1 MAKGTTNHGLY
12 GRRLR
17 KIFILIACCFIL
29 IFSGL
34 TTVTFNI
41 LQHSHSETTFQ
52 NLASTRSDSV
62 RVVTSTIDSA
72 LRTLQLNDAS
82 MRWGGSTTAAEYY
95 SAAADLHRHL
105 SRAITDLSVAA
116 YDIHI
121 TQNNRE
127 SFFISSSGS
136 RSKDLFFSQ
145 NPDLSWDEWDQISS
159 HFETS
164 SQPYILPIYNEQRLK
179 TLYYIVLQ
187 RTTGENLLY
196 LVEIPI
202 ETLCGKDTNQ
212 KYAICDRD
220 NLLAYN
226 SLDSSVKES
235 LDKDF
240 AYIQENGTSLLNAF
254 QKFSYKHKVI
264 FHIRTFCNPISLV
277 YEYDDSLML
286 QPQLVIILIL
296 SIFLFSGL
304 SLLIFTQLSEKLYN
318 PFREAIP
325 TVDSSNSGEEPVDE
339 FDVIQKNTKTIIQLN
354 DELQNVTRENG
365 ALTARRYYR
374 ELLSGIPDLD
384 CPLSAEQMSAE
395 YCVAIIELE
404 NDNSPTDENDLTLHL
419 QKNQLSLFAQSLC
432 NEMPL
437 SCFGDNYNTC
447 AVILQTDNRDKA
459 AEILS
464 RFFEMPNLTMDLR
477 IALSDVHESVLH
489 ICEGYQEAMH
499 LLEYR
504 YSVPERSIIT
514 SDISSTPS
522 HDSYYYPLVIESRI
536 IQEAALGD
544 PVCLTLYD
552 DIIRQNRNNTKLFS
566 SAYQRLTFALAGTLM
581 RVFQELKTT
590 PIDLLGYEP
599 DLQSMLYA
607 QSDFT
612 QAAGQIRSCLESI
625 LSHVHRQ
632 RSNPDD
638 VLLKKMLDFITQNY
652 SDDIMLVDIAEHCGI
667 SPNYCSTLFKRLSN
681 DNFKTFLNRYRID
694 RACEMLQNNPHIKI
708 NDLCT
713 EVGFNSASSFIR
725 VFSKMTGMT
734 PKAYAEKTAQE
745 KE

>member
-17 KIFILIACCFIL
+17 KIFIVIACCFIL
-29 IFSGL
+29 IFSVL
-34 TTVTFNI
+34 TIATFNI
-41 LQHSHSETTFQ
+41 LQYSHSETTFQ
-52 NLASTRSDSV
+52 HMAATRSDSV
-62 RVVTSTIDSA
+62 RMVTNAIDSA

-82 MRWGGSTTAAEYY
+82 MRWGGSTTEEDYY
-95 SAAADLHRHL
+95 LAAADLYHHL
-105 SRAITDLSVAA
+105 SRAITDLSVTD

-136 RSKDLFFSQ
+136 RSKDLFFKQ
-145 NPDLSWDEWDQISS
+145 NPDLSWDDWDQISA
-159 HFETS
+159 HFKAS
-164 SQPYILPIYNEQRLK
+164 SQPYILPIYRENQLK

-187 RTTGENLLY
+187 RTTRENLLY

-202 ETLCGKDTNQ
+202 ETLCGKNLNQ
-212 KYAICDRD
+212 PYAICDRE
-220 NLLAYN
+220 NILAYS
-226 SLDSSVKES
+226 SLDPSVQQNLDQDFSYIKQNSS
-235 LDKDF
+235 
-240 AYIQENGTSLLNAF
+240 TLLNAF

-264 FHIRTFCNPISLV
+264 FHIRTFCNPINLI
-277 YEYDDSLML
+277 YEYDNSIWIK
-286 QPQLVIILIL
+286 PQMAVILIL
-296 SIFLFSGL
+296 SIFLFSGV

-325 TVDSSNSGEEPVDE
+325 TVENGNSDKEPVDE
-339 FDVIQKNTKTIIQLN
+339 FDVIQNNTKTIIQLN
-354 DELQNVTRENG
+354 DELQNMTRENG

-374 ELLSGIPDLD
+374 ELLFGIPDLD
-384 CPLSAEQMSAE
+384 CPLTAEQMSAE

-404 NDNSPTDENDLTLHL
+404 EDDNISNQNDLTLHL
-419 QKNQLSLFAQSLC
+419 QKNHLYLFAQSLC
-432 NEMPL
+432 KEIPL
-437 SCFGDNYNTC
+437 NCFGDNYNTC

-459 AEILS
+459 SEILS
-464 RFFEMPNLTMDLR
+464 RFFTMPELTMGLR

-489 ICEGYQEAMH
+489 ICEGYQQALH

-504 YSVPERSIIT
+504 YSVPEKSIIT
-514 SDISSTPS
+514 SDILSTPGQ
-522 HDSYYYPLVIESRI
+522 DSYYYPLVIESRI

-552 DIIRQNRNNTKLFS
+552 DIIRENRNNTKLSS

-590 PIDLLGYEP
+590 PMDLLGYEP
-599 DLQSMLYA
+599 DLQAMMYA
-607 QSDFT
+607 QGDFT
-612 QAAGQIRSCLESI
+612 NVASQIRSCLESI
-625 LSHVHRQ
+625 LAHVHRQ

-638 VLLKKMLDFITQNY
+638 VLLKKMLDFITENY

-694 RACEMLQNNPHIKI
+694 RACEMLQSNPHIKI
-708 NDLCT
+708 NDLSS

-734 PKAYAEKTAQE
+734 PKAYADKSVQE
-745 KE
+745 NN